1 MFTHAPSVDRKEAT
15 YLIKDI
21 MSAIKKIS
29 SSRQILAV
37 VSWNQYQS
45 SYNHV
50 LLSRLDK
57 YIEITYYVTSRR
69 KRLSSLLSQSSVKL
83 KTGNNKAVKCNYNAN
98 NNNNCNYLLP
108 IRDLCFI
115 QQR

>member
-1 MFTHAPSVDRKEAT
+1 MFTHASSVDRKEAT
-15 YLIKDI
+15 YLIKEI

-57 YIEITYYVTSRR
+57 YIEITST
-69 KRLSSLLSQSSVKL
+69 
-83 KTGNNKAVKCNYNAN
+83 
-98 NNNNCNYLLP
+98 
-108 IRDLCFI
+108 
-115 QQR
+115 